1 MFKTIIVDGQEMEL
15 SANAATPFRFKQ
27 VFQKDLL
34 AIFSNEKRAEQ
45 EGLEAVAEL
54 AYIMNNQAKKS
65 DMNKLSYEGF
75 IEWLEGFEPMAFVDA
90 SEDII
95 DAYTSQT
102 RTTSTPKVE
111 EKAKTDNKGV

>member
-1 MFKTIIVDGQEMEL
+1 MVDGNEMEL
-15 SANAATPFRFKQ
+15 LANAATPFRFKQ

-45 EGLEAVAEL
+45 EGLEAVSEL

-65 DMNKLSYEGF
+65 DMSKLSFENF
-75 IEWLEGFEPMAFVDA
+75 IDWLEGFGPMAFIDA

-95 DAYTSQT
+95 EVYTSQKEP
-102 RTTSTPKVE
+102 TSTPKGKG
-111 EKAKTDNKGV
+111 KAERDDERI